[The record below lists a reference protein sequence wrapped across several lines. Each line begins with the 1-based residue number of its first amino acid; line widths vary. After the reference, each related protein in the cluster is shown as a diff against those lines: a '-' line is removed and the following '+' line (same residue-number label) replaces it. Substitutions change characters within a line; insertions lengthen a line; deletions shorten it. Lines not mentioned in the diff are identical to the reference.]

1 LPTAICLCAH
11 FAQPL
16 NLVERDA
23 ASLACRQ
30 AIQFKRSN
38 SHADNPQDFMAQ
50 LGQHTPDFAIFPFR
64 QDDFKPHAFALRLE
78 AANAFRLHLA
88 VTQPNALQKAIDVLT
103 VRAARNQYTVCL
115 FNPVTWMGQSEG

>member
-78 AANAFRLHLA
+78 AANERHCLSDAGRH
-88 VTQPNALQKAIDVLT
+88 
-103 VRAARNQYTVCL
+103 VRRYSYASSGEL
-115 FNPVTWMGQSEG
+115 FVEDEN